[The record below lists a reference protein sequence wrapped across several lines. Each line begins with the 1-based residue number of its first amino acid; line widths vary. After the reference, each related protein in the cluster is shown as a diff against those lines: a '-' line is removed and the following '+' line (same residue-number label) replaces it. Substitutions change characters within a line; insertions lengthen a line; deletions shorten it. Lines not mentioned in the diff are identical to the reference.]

1 MSVTRD
7 SKALF
12 EWRKEVVTNG
22 VGVFNPS
29 TASQVLP
36 SLDLCGPNAPI
47 NEYMAPL
54 CTAISPPEP
63 SVGGVIFDHVCAFNV
78 KPDMIKAPIN
88 NNCVFMM
95 C

>member
-29 TASQVLP
+29 TASSDVTGGCFP
-36 SLDLCGPNAPI
+36 SASI
-47 NEYMAPL
+47 RR
-54 CTAISPPEP
+54 
-63 SVGGVIFDHVCAFNV
+63 
-78 KPDMIKAPIN
+78 
-88 NNCVFMM
+88 FMWTKRTH
-95 C
+95 